1 MRVPVKFFNN
11 LSKNLKKYQSIISKY
26 KRDKEV
32 NEAETVKVVN
42 DILSELLGYDRYN
55 DITSE
60 KQINDKYCDL
70 AIRNSNKNDKIYMVI
85 EVKKVTASLKDN
97 HIEQAVKYGRDG
109 GIKWVVLTN
118 AEDWKVYKIENNKK
132 RNVFEF
138 NFLKLNPKNQKEL
151 ERIYAISK
159 IGKEKS
165 AIEEVYSIN
174 QTNNKYVI
182 AAILNRPETYKNI
195 RKIIR
200 KYLDKTA
207 KITEE
212 EIENYI
218 QNDIMQD
225 NVINSDDAVDAQ
237 RYVRRKI
244 RNTLKN
250 C

>member
-97 HIEQAVKYGRDG
+97 HI
-109 GIKWVVLTN
+109 
-118 AEDWKVYKIENNKK
+118 
-132 RNVFEF
+132 
-138 NFLKLNPKNQKEL
+138 
-151 ERIYAISK
+151 
-159 IGKEKS
+159 
-165 AIEEVYSIN
+165 
-174 QTNNKYVI
+174 
-182 AAILNRPETYKNI
+182 
-195 RKIIR
+195 
-200 KYLDKTA
+200 
-207 KITEE
+207 
-212 EIENYI
+212 
-218 QNDIMQD
+218 
-225 NVINSDDAVDAQ
+225 
-237 RYVRRKI
+237 
-244 RNTLKN
+244 
-250 C
+250 